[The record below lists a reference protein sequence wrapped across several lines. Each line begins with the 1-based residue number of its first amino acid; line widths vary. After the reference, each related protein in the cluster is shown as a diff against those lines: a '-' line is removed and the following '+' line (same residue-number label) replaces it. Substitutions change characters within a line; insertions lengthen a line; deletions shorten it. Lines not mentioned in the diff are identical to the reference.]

1 MKQYQIYGLLA
12 VLSVFGITV
21 WVAYVE
27 PKLSFTAPDKIAYNL
42 RHINRVFPVVTIEG
56 ADKIT
61 ELPKD
66 KQLSLSELDQGLE
79 EFIRRSATTNF
90 VVFYK
95 GKMVHES
102 YYQGYT
108 RNSTPMSFSTAK
120 SFVSALI
127 GCAIAD
133 GKIRSVDDPVEQYE
147 PKLADSGYA
156 GAKIKN
162 VLQMSSG
169 VDFTEEYNDPASDAY
184 TIYNDMYL
192 WFSSIDT
199 LATSFKSKE
208 KPGTKF
214 YYRSMDTHVLTMVIE
229 AATGKSIQEYISEK
243 LWKPLGIPEGKWVAD
258 MHGNAIG
265 FWGLNIPARH
275 FAKLGQ
281 LYLQNGRWEGKQV
294 IPEEWVKRSTKPD
307 PEKDFLQRGK
317 IYGDWGYQHYWWLPK
332 GGYND
337 FSAIGIW
344 GQFIYVSRDYD
355 LVVVKFSTDPDFRKH
370 EFEAM
375 QFFRKIGKKLSSS
388 SVSSAR

>member
-1 MKQYQIYGLLA
+1 MKRYMIYGLLA
-12 VLSVFGITV
+12 AVSIFGISI
-21 WVAYVE
+21 WVTYVE
-27 PKLSFTAPDKIAYNL
+27 PKLSFTAPDRIVYNL
-42 RHINRVFPVVTIEG
+42 RNIDRVFPVVTIEG
-56 ADKIT
+56 ADKET
-61 ELPKD
+61 YLPKE
-66 KQLSLSELDQGLE
+66 KQLGLSELDEGLE
-79 EFIRRSATTNF
+79 EFLERSKTTNF
-90 VVFYK
+90 AVFHK

-133 GKIRSVDDPVEQYE
+133 GKIKSIDDPVQLYE
-147 PKLADSGYA
+147 PKLAGSGY
-156 GAKIKN
+156 GAATIKD

-169 VDFTEEYNDPASDAY
+169 VDFSEEYNDPESDVIA
-184 TIYNDMYL
+184 IHDSMYL
-192 WFSSIDT
+192 WFSTIDT
-199 LATSFKSKE
+199 VTTSFGAKE
-208 KPGTKF
+208 KPGKRF
-214 YYRSMDTHVLTMVIE
+214 HYRSIDTHVLAMVIE
-229 AATGKSIQEYISEK
+229 AATGKSIQDYISEK

-258 MHGNAIG
+258 THGNAIG

-275 FAKLGQ
+275 YAKLGQ
-281 LYLQNGRWEGKQV
+281 LYLQNGKWEGKQI
-294 IPEEWVKRSTKPD
+294 IPEEWVKLSTQPD

-317 IYGDWGYQHYWWLPK
+317 IYGDWGYQHQWWLPK

-355 LVVVKFSTDPDFRKH
+355 LVVVKFSADPDFKKH

-375 QFFRKIGKKLSSS
+375 GVFRRIGKKLSSME
-388 SVSSAR
+388 VSQAE

>member
-1 MKQYQIYGLLA
+1 MKKYLIYGLLGA
-12 VLSVFGITV
+12 LSVSAISI
-21 WVAYVE
+21 WVTYVE
-27 PKLSFTAPDKIAYNL
+27 PKLSFTSPDKIAYNL

-56 ADKIT
+56 ADKVV
-61 ELPKD
+61 ELPKE
-66 KQLSLSELDQGLE
+66 KQLGMSELSEGLE
-79 EFIRRSATTNF
+79 EFIRRSRTTNF
-90 VVFYK
+90 AVFHK

-133 GKIRSVDDPVEQYE
+133 GSIKSIDDPVQLYD
-147 PKLADSGYA
+147 PKLAGSGY
-156 GAKIKN
+156 GAATIKD

-169 VDFTEEYNDPASDAY
+169 IDFTEEYNDPTSDAF

-199 LATSFKSKE
+199 VATAFQSKE

-214 YYRSMDTHVLTMVIE
+214 YYRSIDTHVLAMVIE
-229 AATGKSIQEYISEK
+229 AATGNSIQDYISEK

-258 MHGNAIG
+258 THGNAIG

-281 LYLQNGRWEGKQV
+281 LYLQNGKWKGQQI
-294 IPEEWVKRSTKPD
+294 IPEEWVKMSTQPD
-307 PEKDFLQRGK
+307 PEKEFLQRGQ
-317 IYGDWGYQHYWWLPK
+317 IYGDWGYQHQWWLPK

-355 LVVVKFSTDPDFRKH
+355 LVVVKFSADPDFKKH
-370 EFEAM
+370 EFEAI
-375 QFFRKIGKKLSSS
+375 QFFRKIGKKLSSVEIS
-388 SVSSAR
+388 RTE